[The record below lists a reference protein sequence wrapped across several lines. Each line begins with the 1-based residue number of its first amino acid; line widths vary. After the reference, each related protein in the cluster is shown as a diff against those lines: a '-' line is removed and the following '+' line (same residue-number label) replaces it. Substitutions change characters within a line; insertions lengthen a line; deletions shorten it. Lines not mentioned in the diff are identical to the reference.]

1 MSNWIKV
8 DTSNNE
14 STTHDFTVNNELTG
28 VYLNSKGNLGANN
41 STIYEVRTPNGIVSF
56 WGSTVIDNKMK
67 HVPLGN
73 EILVR
78 FLGEKR
84 NEKTKRT
91 YKDFDVFYKPSS
103 KPLDNV
109 SFENDWSN
117 Q

>member
-8 DTSNNE
+8 DTSSNE
-14 STTHDFTVNNELTG
+14 SSTHDFSVNAELTG
-28 VYLNSKGNLGANN
+28 VYIAMKSNLGANN
-41 STIYEVRTPNGIVSF
+41 SNIYEVRTPNGIVSF

-73 EILVR
+73 EILVK

-91 YKDFDVFYKPSS
+91 YKDYDIFHKPAS
-103 KPLDNV
+103 KPMDTV
-109 SFENDWSN
+109 TFENDWSN

>member
-8 DTSNNE
+8 DTSSNE
-14 STTHDFTVNNELTG
+14 NSTHDFSVNVELTG
-28 VYLNSKGNLGANN
+28 VYIAMKSNLGANN
-41 STIYEVRTPNGIVSF
+41 SNIYEVRTPNGIVSF

-73 EILVR
+73 EILVK

-91 YKDFDVFYKPSS
+91 YKDYDIFHKPVS
-103 KPLDNV
+103 KSADAM
-109 SFENDWSN
+109 SFENDWNS